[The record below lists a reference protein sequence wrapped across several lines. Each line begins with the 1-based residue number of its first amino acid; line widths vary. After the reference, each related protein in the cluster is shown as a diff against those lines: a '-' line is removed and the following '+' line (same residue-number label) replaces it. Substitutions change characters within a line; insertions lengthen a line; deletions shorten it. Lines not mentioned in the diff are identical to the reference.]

1 MTMDTPAQIPAAR
14 FSFSDLA
21 DQLKSQPDLFPSNGE
36 QPVEIEVVRAAQRF
50 PFTGTTVVRDERRAL
65 AIAVARLAGVSKRR
79 IARELGCSRNTVDL
93 VVEVLEKAG
102 KLEPV
107 KERLPGLL
115 ARAAEDA
122 TEWIRELI
130 DKGEVST
137 EVAATIKALGVVAGI
152 GADKVAAASAVT
164 GDLHLHQHVHMEG
177 PDPMRAWLQE
187 RARALSTDSEAVG
200 TDRNPLEV
208 SVTESDSAAAAA
220 LAAGAAPAEDAEA
233 TGSDQVASSA
243 GDQVARPEPAP
254 EAAGGGGGGAS
265 RERRGSTTPMVQPS
279 DTF

>member
-1 MTMDTPAQIPAAR
+1 MDTTAQLPPAR

-21 DQLKSQPDLFPSNGE
+21 DQLKAQPDLFPASGE

-50 PFTGTTVVRDERRAL
+50 PFTGTTVARDERRAL

-79 IARELGCSRNTVDL
+79 IAKELGCSRNTVDL

-130 DKGEVST
+130 EDGVVST

-152 GADKVAAASAVT
+152 GADKVAAASAVA

-177 PDPMRAWLQE
+177 SDPMRAWLQE

-200 TDRNPLEV
+200 TERNPLEV
-208 SVTESDSAAAAA
+208 SVTEVGSAAAAA
-220 LAAGAAPAEDAEA
+220 LAADAEPPGDA
-233 TGSDQVASSA
+233 QASGSDQVPSSA
-243 GDQVARPEPAP
+243 DEAAARPVPAL
-254 EAAGGGGGGAS
+254 EASGGGGGGGS
-265 RERRGSTTPMVQPS
+265 RERRRSRTPMAQPS
-279 DTF
+279 DT

>member
-1 MTMDTPAQIPAAR
+1 MDTTAQIPAAR

-21 DQLKSQPDLFPSNGE
+21 DQLKAQPDLFPASGE
-36 QPVEIEVVRAAQRF
+36 QPVEVEVVRAAQRF
-50 PFTGTTVVRDERRAL
+50 PFTGTTVARDERRAL

-79 IARELGCSRNTVDL
+79 IAKELGCSRNTVDL

-152 GADKVAAASAVT
+152 GADKVAAASAVA

-177 PDPMRAWLQE
+177 SDPMRAWLQE
-187 RARALSTDSEAVG
+187 RARALSTDSEAVDA
-200 TDRNPLEV
+200 DRNTLDV
-208 SVTESDSAAAAA
+208 SVSPVESNAAAA
-220 LAAGAAPAEDAEA
+220 LAADAVPPEA
-233 TGSDQVASSA
+233 TQVAGTDQVESSA
-243 GDQVARPEPAP
+243 AESAAGPAPAP
-254 EAAGGGGGGAS
+254 EAGAGGGGGGS
-265 RERRGSTTPMVQPS
+265 RERRRSTTPMAQPS

>member
-1 MTMDTPAQIPAAR
+1 MDSATQAQLPTTR

-21 DQLKSQPDLFPSNGE
+21 DQLKSQPDLFPTSGE
-36 QPVEIEVVRAAQRF
+36 QPVEIDVVRAAQRF
-50 PFTGTTVVRDERRAL
+50 PFTGTTVARDERRAL

-79 IARELGCSRNTVDL
+79 IAKELGCSRNTVDL

-130 DKGEVST
+130 EDGVVST

-152 GADKVAAASAVT
+152 GADKVAAASAVA

-177 PDPMRAWLQE
+177 SDPMRAWLQE

-200 TDRNPLEV
+200 TERNPLDV
-208 SVTESDSAAAAA
+208 SVTAVDSAAAAA
-220 LAAGAAPAEDAEA
+220 LAAAAEPPGAAQAS
-233 TGSDQVASSA
+233 GSDQVPSSA
-243 GDQVARPEPAP
+243 GDQAARPEPAP
-254 EAAGGGGGGAS
+254 EAAGGGGGGGS
-265 RERRGSTTPMVQPS
+265 RERRRSRTPMAQPS
-279 DTF
+279 DT